1 MAVQKVLTTIFHLL
15 GIRFS
20 FNAKVHKKH
29 IWTSTK
35 FVFQLH
41 LIFFIFDSILIFLFF
56 QKGTQTSINICLNI
70 IQCVLPQFIH
80 VFVLFQAYKFRKL
93 QSIIEKNVI
102 KMDLILKL
110 SKSDKKR
117 STESLSSKFVISLLI
132 LIVTRILKVGLMK
145 SLHGRIYALSMMI
158 PELIY
163 SSNDLYFAMMVKTL
177 ASRIK
182 FLNQNIKLLNNLDE
196 NQVVKIKKV
205 SMKFF
210 AHSKIILAKFSLCL
224 FITISYHVVLT
235 IINLYWLFI
244 RVSFGRLNQ
253 LQGDIEF
260 LFSQFLNGF
269 HFQIQLHFCILFSH
283 SCASLLFLQHV
294 HNVQMR

>member
-1 MAVQKVLTTIFHLL
+1 MLTTIFHLL
-15 GIRFS
+15 GIRF
-20 FNAKVHKKH
+20 NYNTKVNKNNLL
-29 IWTSTK
+29 SSPR

-41 LIFFIFDSILIFLFF
+41 FIIFIFDSVLVFLFF

-70 IQCVLPQFIH
+70 IQCVLPQLIH
-80 VFVLFQAYKFRKL
+80 VLVLFQAYKHRKI
-93 QSIIEKNVI
+93 QSIMEKNVI

-110 SKSDKKR
+110 SKSVKKP
-117 STESLSSKFVISLLI
+117 TTKSLSTKFVISLLI

-163 SSNDLYFAMMVKTL
+163 SSNDLNFAMMVKIL

-196 NQVVKIKKV
+196 KQIVKIKKV
-205 SMKFF
+205 SMTFF
-210 AHSKIILAKFSLCL
+210 IHSKMILAKFSLCL
-224 FITISYHVVLT
+224 FITIFYHVVLT

-260 LFSQFLNGF
+260 QFN
-269 HFQIQLHFCILFSH
+269 
-283 SCASLLFLQHV
+283 
-294 HNVQMR
+294 